1 MRPLTYV
8 RLILAMCAAAAV
20 LSGQASPRVFQP
32 PPADQPQPQQAQPQQ
47 QPQQPAQQEPAQQP
61 AQQPANAPGTPAAP
75 GNPPAGRLTENGGFL
90 LPNVSLT
97 EMIDILAKRMKINYI
112 LDKGV
117 VGSVTIYT
125 YGEVKAVD
133 LMPLLETI
141 LRVNNATIVQVGDL
155 YRIVPINRV
164 SQLPLPPMTDVDP
177 KTLPDDERMILN
189 LIFLK
194 YATVGELAKLI
205 QPFLGEGAQL
215 STYDPAN
222 LLLIQ
227 DNSRSMKRTMELIG
241 MFDSD
246 TFAGQR
252 VRLFDVAN
260 SRPSDLVKDLDSVF
274 KAYSFSEKSASVKFL
289 PVDRI
294 NTIIAVAPNPG
305 VFPQVKDW
313 IEKLDVPAK
322 TTAGAI
328 NNYVYRLKY
337 GRAETVA
344 MAIMALY
351 TGNVSALM
359 SLAAMSSMGGG
370 MGIGGGI
377 GMSGMGYGGMG
388 GGYGGGYGGGMGG
401 GYGGGYGAMGGG
413 YGGAMGGGY
422 GGGYGAMGG
431 GYGGGYGGAYSGGVS
446 PMGSTP
452 ANFNA
457 AANNYPAST
466 AAGANPMAAGL
477 GNDLT
482 GSYLGNNQGG
492 TSGARIPHVI
502 PNPFDNTLLIQG
514 TPQEYEQ
521 INSLLRQLD
530 VPPRQVLIEAKIYE
544 VDLSGAFSA
553 GVTSYLEQKD
563 TGTISRVLN
572 ATAGA
577 GGLGLSVGAL
587 VLRSHELLG
596 VLQTSEATQNA
607 RVISAPSIIA
617 TDSIPAT
624 MNVGQSVPV
633 LTSQAVVSGV
643 TTGGT
648 SPFANTVNNVSTG
661 VTLAITARVNSS
673 GVVTMIIDQQVSS
686 PVSPS
691 SDGIQ
696 SPSFS
701 NRSFSTQLTVQD
713 GDTVAIGGFIQETY
727 SQSSS
732 GVPFLHRIP
741 ILGAAFGS
749 KSISKARTELIV
761 FLTPRVIYDTNQ
773 ITDATDEIRS
783 SLKHIQKLDREQ

>member
-20 LSGQASPRVFQP
+20 LSGQAATPRIFQP
-32 PPADQPQPQQAQPQQ
+32 PPEQPQPQ
-47 QPQQPAQQEPAQQP
+47 QPQQPAPQQ
-61 AQQPANAPGTPAAP
+61 ANAPGTAAAP
-75 GNPPAGRLTENGGFL
+75 SGSSPARLTENGGFL

-112 LDKGV
+112 LDAGV
-117 VGSVTIYT
+117 RGSVTIYT

-141 LRVNNATIVQVGDL
+141 LRVNSATIVQVGDF

-177 KTLPDDERMILN
+177 KTLPEDERMILN
-189 LIFLK
+189 LVFLK
-194 YATVGELAKLI
+194 YATVAELAKLI
-205 QPFLGEGAQL
+205 QPFLGEGASM

-260 SRPSDLVKDLDSVF
+260 SRPSDLVKDLESVF
-274 KAYSFSEKSASVKFL
+274 RAYAFSDKSTSVKFL

-294 NTIIAVAPNPG
+294 NTVIAVAPNPG
-305 VFPQVKDW
+305 IFTQVKEW
-313 IEKLDVPAK
+313 IEKLDIPVK
-322 TTAGAI
+322 ITAGAI

-359 SLAAMSSMGGG
+359 SLASMSNGMAGGMGYGGMGGIGGG
-370 MGIGGGI
+370 MGG
-377 GMSGMGYGGMG
+377 GMGYGGMG
-388 GGYGGGYGGGMGG
+388 GGMGG
-401 GYGGGYGAMGGG
+401 GAYGPGSVAT
-413 YGGAMGGGY
+413 
-422 GGGYGAMGG
+422 
-431 GYGGGYGGAYSGGVS
+431 
-446 PMGSTP
+446 PMGSTA

-457 AANNYPAST
+457 AINYPTST
-466 AAGANPMAAGL
+466 AMGANPTPAAGL
-477 GNDLT
+477 NTDLT
-482 GSYLGNNQGG
+482 GSYLGNNPGG
-492 TSGARIPHVI
+492 APGTRIPHVI

-530 VPPRQVLIEAKIYE
+530 VPPRQVLIDAKIYE
-544 VDLSGAFSA
+544 VDLTGAFSA

-563 TGTISRVLN
+563 TGTVSRVLN
-572 ATAGA
+572 ATAGS

-596 VLQTSEATQNA
+596 VLQTSEATSKS

-624 MNVGQSVPV
+624 MNVGQSVPM

-648 SPFANTVNNVSTG
+648 SPFASTVSNVTTG

-673 GVVTMIIDQQVSS
+673 GVVTMMINQQVSA
-686 PVSPS
+686 PIAPS

-727 SQSSS
+727 GQSSS

-773 ITDATDEIRS
+773 ISDATDEIKS

>member
-1 MRPLTYV
+1 MLSRTNEMRPLTYV
-8 RLILAMCAAAAV
+8 RLMLAMCAAAAV
-20 LSGQASPRVFQP
+20 LSGQAAPRLYQAP
-32 PPADQPQPQQAQPQQ
+32 PPGEQ
-47 QPQQPAQQEPAQQP
+47 QPQQPAQQPAQQP
-61 AQQPANAPGTPAAP
+61 TNAPGAPAAP
-75 GNPPAGRLTENGGFL
+75 SGTQPGRLTENGGFL

-97 EMIDILAKRMKINYI
+97 EMIDILAKRLKINYI

-117 VGSVTIYT
+117 NGAVTIYT

-141 LRVNNATIVQVGDL
+141 LRVNGAAIVQVGDL
-155 YRIVPINRV
+155 YRIVPINKI
-164 SQLPLPPMTDVDP
+164 SQLPLPPVTDVNP

-189 LIFLK
+189 LVFLK
-194 YATVGELAKLI
+194 YATAAELSKLI
-205 QPFLGEGAQL
+205 QPFLGEGASM

-222 LLLIQ
+222 LVLIQ
-227 DNSRSMKRTMELIG
+227 DNSRSMKRTMELIA

-274 KAYSFSEKSASVKFL
+274 KAYSFSEKSTSVKFL

-305 VFPQVKDW
+305 IFPQVKEW
-313 IEKLDVPAK
+313 IEKLDIPVK
-322 TTAGAI
+322 ITAGAV

-351 TGNVSALM
+351 TGNVQALM
-359 SLAAMSSMGGG
+359 SLAAMSSGMGMGGG
-370 MGIGGGI
+370 I
-377 GMSGMGYGGMG
+377 GYGGMG
-388 GGYGGGYGGGMGG
+388 GGGYGGMG
-401 GYGGGYGAMGGG
+401 GGG
-413 YGGAMGGGY
+413 YGGA
-422 GGGYGAMGG
+422 
-431 GYGGGYGGAYSGGVS
+431 YGGGYGGAYGAMGGAYGAMGGAYGA
-446 PMGSTP
+446 MGSSYGTTSMGAAA

-457 AANNYPAST
+457 GTNYQASMGT
-466 AAGANPMAAGL
+466 GANPALGAGSN
-477 GNDLT
+477 GDLT
-482 GSYLGNNQGG
+482 GSYLGNNPGG
-492 TSGARIPHVI
+492 APGTRIPHVI

-530 VPPRQVLIEAKIYE
+530 VPPRQVLIDAKIYE
-544 VDLSGAFSA
+544 VDLTGAFSA
-553 GVTSYLEQKD
+553 GVNSYLQQNSAS
-563 TGTISRVLN
+563 TTSNALN
-572 ATAGA
+572 VTAGA
-577 GGLGLSVGAL
+577 AGLGLSVGAL
-587 VLRSHELLG
+587 VLHSKQLLG
-596 VLQTSEATQNA
+596 VLQMSEATQNA

-617 TDSIPAT
+617 TDSIAAV

-633 LTSQAVVSGV
+633 LSSQAVVGGV

-648 SPFANTVNNVSTG
+648 SPFASTVNNVSTG
-661 VTLAITARVNSS
+661 VTLSLTARVNSS
-673 GVVTMIIDQQVSS
+673 GVVTMMIDQQVSS
-686 PVSPS
+686 PIAPS

-696 SPSFS
+696 SPSFQ
-701 NRSFSTQLTVQD
+701 NRSFSTQITVQD

-732 GVPFLHRIP
+732 GVPLLHRIP
-741 ILGAAFGS
+741 LLGAVFGS
-749 KSISKARTELIV
+749 KSISKARTELVV

-773 ITDATDEIRS
+773 ITDATDEIKS
-783 SLKHIQKLDREQ
+783 SLKHLQKLDREQ

>member
-1 MRPLTYV
+1 
-8 RLILAMCAAAAV
+8 MCAAAAV
-20 LSGQASPRVFQP
+20 LSGQAAPRIYQ
-32 PPADQPQPQQAQPQQ
+32 QPQPVEPPPQQ
-47 QPQQPAQQEPAQQP
+47 QPAPQQGTPQQV
-61 AQQPANAPGTPAAP
+61 NAPATPAP
-75 GNPPAGRLTENGGFL
+75 SGPPPARLTENGGFL

-112 LDKGV
+112 LDPGV
-117 VGSVTIYT
+117 KGSVTIYT

-141 LRVNNATIVQVGDL
+141 LRVNGATIVQVGDL
-155 YRIVPINRV
+155 YRIIPINRV
-164 SQLPLPPMTDVDP
+164 SQLPLPPTVEADP
-177 KTLPDDERMILN
+177 KTLPDDERMILD
-189 LIFLK
+189 LVFLK
-194 YATVGELAKLI
+194 YATVADLAKLI
-205 QPFLGEGAQL
+205 QPFLGEGASM

-222 LLLIQ
+222 LLVIQ
-227 DNSRSMKRTMELIG
+227 DNSRSMKRTMELIA

-252 VRLFDVAN
+252 VRLYDVAN
-260 SRPSDLVKDLDSVF
+260 SRPSDLVKDLESVF
-274 KAYSFSEKSASVKFL
+274 KAYAFSDKSTAVKFL

-305 VFPQVKDW
+305 IFVQVKDW

-322 TTAGAI
+322 ITAGAV

-359 SLAAMSSMGGG
+359 SLAAMSSGMGGG
-370 MGIGGGI
+370 MGYGGMGY
-377 GMSGMGYGGMG
+377 GGMGYGGMG
-388 GGYGGGYGGGMGG
+388 GGMGYGGMGG
-401 GYGGGYGAMGGG
+401 GMGYGAMG
-413 YGGAMGGGY
+413 A
-422 GGGYGAMGG
+422 YGAMGG
-431 GYGGGYGGAYSGGVS
+431 AYGGAGVTT
-446 PMGSTP
+446 MGTT
-452 ANFNA
+452 AANA
-457 AANNYPAST
+457 AMNYPASAAVGANPT
-466 AAGANPMAAGL
+466 GVAGANT
-477 GNDLT
+477 DLT
-482 GSYLGNNQGG
+482 GSYLGNAPGAA
-492 TSGARIPHVI
+492 SGARIPHVI

-530 VPPRQVLIEAKIYE
+530 VPPRQVLIDAKIYE
-544 VDLSGAFSA
+544 VDLTGAFSA
-553 GVTSYLEQKD
+553 GVSSYLQQSN
-563 TGTISRVLN
+563 TSTVSNALN
-572 ATAGA
+572 VTAGA
-577 GGLGLSVGAL
+577 AGLGLSVGAL
-587 VLRSHELLG
+587 VLHSQQLLG
-596 VLQTSEATQNA
+596 VLQMSEATQNA

-617 TDSIPAT
+617 TDSVPAT

-673 GVVTMIIDQQVSS
+673 GVVTMIINQQVSS
-686 PVSPS
+686 PISPS
-691 SDGIQ
+691 TSGIQ
-696 SPSFS
+696 SPSFQ
-701 NRSFSTQLTVQD
+701 NRSFDTQLTVQD

-732 GVPFLHRIP
+732 GVPFLQRIP
-741 ILGAAFGS
+741 LLGAAFGS
-749 KSISKARTELIV
+749 KSISKARTELVV

-773 ITDATDEIRS
+773 ISDATDEIKS
-783 SLKHIQKLDREQ
+783 SLKHIQKLDNEQ

>member
-1 MRPLTYV
+1 MRPLTCV
-8 RLILAMCAAAAV
+8 RLTLAMCAAAAV

-32 PPADQPQPQQAQPQQ
+32 PAADQPQPQQAQPQPPP
-47 QPQQPAQQEPAQQP
+47 QPPPQPAT
-61 AQQPANAPGTPAAP
+61 APGAPATA
-75 GNPPAGRLTENGGFL
+75 PAGPPQARLTENGGFL

-141 LRVNNATIVQVGDL
+141 LRVNGATIVQVGDL

-194 YATVGELAKLI
+194 YATVAELAKLI
-205 QPFLGEGAQL
+205 QPFLGEGASM

-222 LLLIQ
+222 LLLLQ
-227 DNSRSMKRTMELIG
+227 DNSRSMKRTMELIA

-274 KAYSFSEKSASVKFL
+274 KAYAFSEKSTSVKFI

-305 VFPQVKDW
+305 IFPQVKEW
-313 IEKLDVPAK
+313 IEKLDIPVK
-322 TTAGAI
+322 ITAGSI

-359 SLAAMSSMGGG
+359 SLAAMSGG
-370 MGIGGGI
+370 MGG
-377 GMSGMGYGGMG
+377 GMGYGGMG
-388 GGYGGGYGGGMGG
+388 IGIGGIGGGGMGG
-401 GYGGGYGAMGGG
+401 GY
-413 YGGAMGGGY
+413 GAMGGGY

-431 GYGGGYGGAYSGGVS
+431 MYGANAGIT

-457 AANNYPAST
+457 AAMG
-466 AAGANPMAAGL
+466 AAANPAAAGL
-477 GNDLT
+477 GTDLT

-492 TSGARIPHVI
+492 APGTRVPHVI

-530 VPPRQVLIEAKIYE
+530 VPPRQVLIDAKIYE

-553 GVTSYLEQKD
+553 GVTSYLQQKD
-563 TGTISRVLN
+563 SGTISRVLS

-587 VLRSHELLG
+587 VLQSHELLA
-596 VLQTSEATQNA
+596 VLQANEATQNA

-643 TTGGT
+643 TSGGT

-673 GVVTMIIDQQVSS
+673 GVVTMIINQQVSS

-749 KSISKARTELIV
+749 KSISKARTELVV

-773 ITDATDEIRS
+773 ISDATDEIKS
-783 SLKHIQKLDREQ
+783 GLKHIQKLDREQ

>member
-1 MRPLTYV
+1 
-8 RLILAMCAAAAV
+8 MCAAAAV
-20 LSGQASPRVFQP
+20 LSGQASPRMYQP
-32 PPADQPQPQQAQPQQ
+32 PPPGDPQPQPQQ
-47 QPQQPAQQEPAQQP
+47 QPQQQQPQQQP
-61 AQQPANAPGTPAAP
+61 AAAPDATTAPAAT
-75 GNPPAGRLTENGGFL
+75 PPARLTDNGGFL

-112 LDKGV
+112 LDPGV
-117 VGSVTIYT
+117 RGSVTIYT

-141 LRVNNATIVQVGDL
+141 LRVNSATIVQVGDL
-155 YRIVPINRV
+155 YRIVPINKV
-164 SQLPLPPMTDVDP
+164 SQLPLPPTTDLDA

-189 LIFLK
+189 LVFLK
-194 YATVGELAKLI
+194 YATVAELAKLI
-205 QPFLGEGAQL
+205 QPFLGEGASM

-227 DNSRSMKRTMELIG
+227 DNSRSMKRTMELIA

-260 SRPSDLVKDLDSVF
+260 SRPTDLVKDLDSVF
-274 KAYSFSEKSASVKFL
+274 KAYSFSEKTSAVKFL

-305 VFPQVKDW
+305 IFPQVKEW
-313 IEKLDVPAK
+313 IEKLDIPVK
-322 TTAGAI
+322 ITAGAI

-359 SLAAMSSMGGG
+359 SLAAMSSGMAGGMGGG
-370 MGIGGGI
+370 MGGGMAGSM
-377 GMSGMGYGGMG
+377 GYGGGMGYGGMG
-388 GGYGGGYGGGMGG
+388 GGYNSGYGGGGYGGGGYGGGGYGGG
-401 GYGGGYGAMGGG
+401 GYGGGYGAMS
-413 YGGAMGGGY
+413 
-422 GGGYGAMGG
+422 
-431 GYGGGYGGAYSGGVS
+431 GAYGTSGMVT
-446 PMGSTP
+446 PMGSTG
-452 ANFNA
+452 ANFNTG
-457 AANNYPAST
+457 ANPTGAS
-466 AAGANPMAAGL
+466 ANPMAAGAT
-477 GNDLT
+477 DLT
-482 GSYLGNNQGG
+482 GSYMGNNQAGA
-492 TSGARIPHVI
+492 SGSSRIPHVI

-530 VPPRQVLIEAKIYE
+530 VPPRQVLIDAKIYE

-553 GVTSYLEQKD
+553 GVNSYLQQNS
-563 TGTISRVLN
+563 TSTLSNALN
-572 ATAGA
+572 VTAGA
-577 GGLGLSVGAL
+577 AGLGLSVGAL
-587 VLRSHELLG
+587 VLHSQQLLA
-596 VLQTSEATQNA
+596 VLQANEVTQNA

-617 TDSIPAT
+617 TDSVPAT

-661 VTLAITARVNSS
+661 VTLSITARVNSS
-673 GVVTMIIDQQVSS
+673 GVVTMMINQQVSS
-686 PVSPS
+686 PITPS

-701 NRSFSTQLTVQD
+701 NRSFETQLTVQD

-727 SQSSS
+727 GITSS
-732 GVPFLHRIP
+732 GVPLLHRIP

-773 ITDATDEIRS
+773 ISDATDEIKS

>member
-1 MRPLTYV
+1 MLSRTNEMRPLTYV

-20 LSGQASPRVFQP
+20 LSGQAPPRIFQAP
-32 PPADQPQPQQAQPQQ
+32 PRQEPQPEQQQATP
-47 QPQQPAQQEPAQQP
+47 QPAT
-61 AQQPANAPGTPAAP
+61 APGTPAAASSGP
-75 GNPPAGRLTENGGFL
+75 PPARLTENGGFL

-117 VGSVTIYT
+117 NGSVTIYT

-141 LRVNNATIVQVGDL
+141 LRVNGAAIVKVGDL
-155 YRIVPINRV
+155 YRIVPINKI

-189 LIFLK
+189 LVFLK
-194 YATVGELAKLI
+194 YATVAELAKLI
-205 QPFLGEGAQL
+205 QPFLGEGASM

-227 DNSRSMKRTMELIG
+227 DNSRSMKRTMDLIA

-305 VFPQVKDW
+305 IFPQVKEW
-313 IEKLDVPAK
+313 IEKLDIPVK
-322 TTAGAI
+322 ITAGAV

-351 TGNVSALM
+351 TGNVQALM
-359 SLAAMSSMGGG
+359 GLAAMSTG
-370 MGIGGGI
+370 MGMGGGI
-377 GMSGMGYGGMG
+377 GGGMGYGGMG
-388 GGYGGGYGGGMGG
+388 GGGYGGGGYGGGGYGGGMG
-401 GYGGGYGAMGGG
+401 YGGAYGAMGG
-413 YGGAMGGGY
+413 A
-422 GGGYGAMGG
+422 YGAMGG
-431 GYGGGYGGAYSGGVS
+431 AYGGGS
-446 PMGSTP
+446 MGTTA
-452 ANFNA
+452 ANFNTA
-457 AANNYPAST
+457 TNYQASMGT
-466 AAGANPMAAGL
+466 GANPTQGAGS
-477 GNDLT
+477 NVDLT
-482 GSYLGNNQGG
+482 GSYLGSNPGG
-492 TSGARIPHVI
+492 APGTRIPHVI

-530 VPPRQVLIEAKIYE
+530 VAPRQVLIDAKIYE
-544 VDLSGAFSA
+544 VDLTGAFSA
-553 GVTSYLEQKD
+553 GVSSYLQQKD
-563 TGTISRVLN
+563 TGGTASRVLS
-572 ATAGA
+572 ATAGS
-577 GGLGLSVGAL
+577 GGLGLSLGAL
-587 VLRSHELLG
+587 VLNSHQLLG
-596 VLQTSEATQNA
+596 VLETSEATQNA

-617 TDSIPAT
+617 TDSIPAI

-633 LTSQAVVSGV
+633 LTSQAVVGGV

-648 SPFANTVNNVSTG
+648 SPFASTVNNISTG
-661 VTLAITARVNSS
+661 VTLSITARVNSS
-673 GVVTMIIDQQVSS
+673 GVVTMMIDQQVSS
-686 PVSPS
+686 PIAPS
-691 SDGIQ
+691 AGGIQ
-696 SPSFS
+696 SPSFQ
-701 NRSFSTQLTVQD
+701 NRSFETQLTVQD

-727 SQSSS
+727 SQSSA
-732 GVPFLHRIP
+732 GVPLLHRIP
-741 ILGAAFGS
+741 ILGAAFGT

-761 FLTPRVIYDTNQ
+761 FLTPRVIYDSNQ
-773 ITDATDEIRS
+773 IVDATDEIKS
-783 SLKHIQKLDREQ
+783 SLKHIQKLDRDQ

>member
-1 MRPLTYV
+1 MLSRNNEMRPLTCV

-32 PPADQPQPQQAQPQQ
+32 PPADQPQPQQAQQAQQPQQQQTAQPQQ
-47 QPQQPAQQEPAQQP
+47 QP
-61 AQQPANAPGTPAAP
+61 PANAPQTPAAAP
-75 GNPPAGRLTENGGFL
+75 TGTPPARLTENGGFL

-133 LMPLLETI
+133 LMPLLQTI
-141 LRVNNATIVQVGDL
+141 LRINGATIVQVGDL

-164 SQLPLPPMTDVDP
+164 SQLPLPPTTDLDP

-189 LIFLK
+189 LVFLK
-194 YATVGELAKLI
+194 YATVAELAKLI
-205 QPFLGEGAQL
+205 QPFLGEGASM

-227 DNSRSMKRTMELIG
+227 DNSRSMKRTMDLIA

-274 KAYSFSEKSASVKFL
+274 KAYSFSDKSASVKFL

-313 IEKLDVPAK
+313 IEKLDIPIK
-322 TTAGAI
+322 LTAGAI

-359 SLAAMSSMGGG
+359 SMAAMSGGMGGG
-370 MGIGGGI
+370 MGYGGI
-377 GMSGMGYGGMG
+377 GGMGA
-388 GGYGGGYGGGMGG
+388 
-401 GYGGGYGAMGGG
+401 YGAMGGA
-413 YGGAMGGGY
+413 YGSA
-422 GGGYGAMGG
+422 A
-431 GYGGGYGGAYSGGVS
+431 
-446 PMGSTP
+446 PMGST

-457 AANNYPAST
+457 GMNYPAST
-466 AAGANPMAAGL
+466 AVGASPNAAAGL
-477 GNDLT
+477 NTDLT
-482 GSYLGNNQGG
+482 GSYLGNTPGAA
-492 TSGARIPHVI
+492 SGARIPHVI

-530 VPPRQVLIEAKIYE
+530 VPPRQVLIDAKIYE

-553 GVTSYLEQKD
+553 GVSSYLQQKD
-563 TGTISRVLN
+563 AGSTNTGSTISRALN
-572 ATAGA
+572 AAAGA
-577 GGLGLSVGAL
+577 GGLGISVGAL

-673 GVVTMIIDQQVSS
+673 GVVTMIINQQVSA
-686 PVSPS
+686 PVAPS

-732 GVPFLHRIP
+732 GVPLLHRIP

-773 ITDATDEIRS
+773 ISDATDEIRS

>member
-1 MRPLTYV
+1 MLSRTNEMRPLTYV

-20 LSGQASPRVFQP
+20 LSGQASPRIYQP
-32 PPADQPQPQQAQPQQ
+32 PPAA
-47 QPQQPAQQEPAQQP
+47 AAT
-61 AQQPANAPGTPAAP
+61 AAAGAAAAAAAAAGAAAAGAAAAANAPGTPAAP
-75 GNPPAGRLTENGGFL
+75 SGPPPARLTENGGFL

-112 LDKGV
+112 LDPGV
-117 VGSVTIYT
+117 SGSVTIYT

-141 LRVNNATIVQVGDL
+141 LRVNSATIVQVGDL

-164 SQLPLPPMTDVDP
+164 SQLPLPPTTDVDP

-189 LIFLK
+189 LVFLK
-194 YATVGELAKLI
+194 YATVAELAKLI
-205 QPFLGEGAQL
+205 QPFLGEGASM

-227 DNSRSMKRTMELIG
+227 DNSRSMKRTMELIA

-252 VRLFDVAN
+252 VRLFDVSN

-274 KAYSFSEKSASVKFL
+274 KAYSFSEKSSSVKFL

-305 VFPQVKDW
+305 IFPQVKEW
-313 IEKLDVPAK
+313 IEKLDIPVK
-322 TTAGAI
+322 VTAGAI

-359 SLAAMSSMGGG
+359 GLAAMSSG
-370 MGIGGGI
+370 M
-377 GMSGMGYGGMG
+377 
-388 GGYGGGYGGGMGG
+388 
-401 GYGGGYGAMGGG
+401 
-413 YGGAMGGGY
+413 
-422 GGGYGAMGG
+422 
-431 GYGGGYGGAYSGGVS
+431 
-446 PMGSTP
+446 
-452 ANFNA
+452 A
-457 AANNYPAST
+457 AAWAWAVAAWAAAWAT
-466 AAGANPMAAGL
+466 AAWAAGMAAAWAAVTAAWVRRWLRRRIRRRVWRCIRRRVWRHGRRHTVGTAAVSRPWARPRRISMQRDELPGL
-477 GNDLT
+477 DGRRRQPD
-482 GSYLGNNQGG
+482 GGQGLAP
-492 TSGARIPHVI
+492 TSPEAIWEIIRERRPEARIPHVI

-530 VPPRQVLIEAKIYE
+530 VPPRQVLIDAKIYE

-553 GVTSYLEQKD
+553 GVSSYLEQKD
-563 TGTISRVLN
+563 TGTVSRVLN

-661 VTLAITARVNSS
+661 VTLSITARVNSS
-673 GVVTMIIDQQVSS
+673 GVVTMMINQQVSS
-686 PVSPS
+686 PVAPS

-701 NRSFSTQLTVQD
+701 NRSFDTQLTVQD

-732 GVPFLHRIP
+732 GVPLLHRIP

-773 ITDATDEIRS
+773 ISDATDEIKS

>member
-1 MRPLTYV
+1 
-8 RLILAMCAAAAV
+8 MCAAAAV
-20 LSGQASPRVFQP
+20 LSGQATPRVFQP
-32 PPADQPQPQQAQPQQ
+32 PQEEPPAAQPQPAQQ
-47 QPQQPAQQEPAQQP
+47 QPQPAQPQ
-61 AQQPANAPGTPAAP
+61 ANALATAAAP
-75 GNPPAGRLTENGGFL
+75 SGPSPARLTENGGFL

-112 LDKGV
+112 LDPGV
-117 VGSVTIYT
+117 RGSVTIYT

-141 LRVNNATIVQVGDL
+141 LRVNSATIVQVGDL

-164 SQLPLPPMTDVDP
+164 SQLPLPPTTDLDA

-189 LIFLK
+189 LVFLK

-205 QPFLGEGAQL
+205 QPFLGEGASM

-260 SRPSDLVKDLDSVF
+260 SRPSELVKDLDSVF
-274 KAYSFSEKSASVKFL
+274 KAYAFSDKSTSVKFL

-294 NTIIAVAPNPG
+294 NTVIAVAPNPG
-305 VFPQVKDW
+305 IFPQVKEW
-313 IEKLDVPAK
+313 IEKLDIPVK
-322 TTAGAI
+322 ITAGAI

-359 SLAAMSSMGGG
+359 SLASMGGG
-370 MGIGGGI
+370 MGGGMGYGGGM
-377 GMSGMGYGGMG
+377 GMGGGMGGGMGYGGMSGGGMGG
-388 GGYGGGYGGGMGG
+388 GGYGGGGYGAT
-401 GYGGGYGAMGGG
+401 GGGYGAGG
-413 YGGAMGGGY
+413 YAT
-422 GGGYGAMGG
+422 
-431 GYGGGYGGAYSGGVS
+431 
-446 PMGSTP
+446 PMGST
-452 ANFNA
+452 AMNFNQGMG
-457 AANNYPAST
+457 YPVST
-466 AAGANPMAAGL
+466 GAGTSTNPMAAAGT
-477 GNDLT
+477 NTDLT
-482 GSYLGNNQGG
+482 GSYLGNNPGG
-492 TSGARIPHVI
+492 APGTRIPHVI

-530 VPPRQVLIEAKIYE
+530 VPPRQVLIDAKIYE

-553 GVTSYLEQKD
+553 GVSSYLEQKD
-563 TGTISRVLN
+563 TGGTLSRVLN
-572 ATAGA
+572 ATAGS

-587 VLRSHELLG
+587 VLKSHELLG
-596 VLQTSEATQNA
+596 VLQTSEVTQNA

-624 MNVGQSVPV
+624 MNVGQSVPM
-633 LTSQAVVSGV
+633 LTSQAVVGGV
-643 TTGGT
+643 TAGGS
-648 SPFANTVNNVSTG
+648 SPFASTVSNVTTG
-661 VTLAITARVNSS
+661 VTLSITARVNSS
-673 GVVTMIIDQQVSS
+673 GVVTMIINQQVSS
-686 PVSPS
+686 PIQPS
-691 SDGIQ
+691 AGGIQ

-701 NRSFSTQLTVQD
+701 NRSFETQLTVQD

-727 SQSSS
+727 GITSS

-773 ITDATDEIRS
+773 ISDATDEIKS

>member
-20 LSGQASPRVFQP
+20 LSGQASPRVYQP
-32 PPADQPQPQQAQPQQ
+32 SPEEQQQQQQLQQPQQ
-47 QPQQPAQQEPAQQP
+47 QPQQAQQQATP
-61 AQQPANAPGTPAAP
+61 QPANAPGTTAAASS
-75 GNPPAGRLTENGGFL
+75 GTPPARLTENGGFM

-97 EMIDILAKRMKINYI
+97 EMIDILARRMKINYI

-117 VGSVTIYT
+117 GGSVTIYT

-141 LRVNNATIVQVGDL
+141 LRVNGATIVQVGDL

-164 SQLPLPPMTDVDP
+164 SQLPLPPTTDVDP

-189 LIFLK
+189 LVFLK
-194 YATVGELAKLI
+194 YATVAELAKLL
-205 QPFLGEGAQL
+205 QPFLGEGASM

-274 KAYSFSEKSASVKFL
+274 KAYSFSDKSSSVRFL

-305 VFPQVKDW
+305 IFPQVKEW
-313 IEKLDVPAK
+313 IDKLDIPVK
-322 TTAGAI
+322 LTAGAI

-359 SLAAMSSMGGG
+359 NLAMSNGMGGG
-370 MGIGGGI
+370 MGGGIGGGMGGGYG
-377 GMSGMGYGGMG
+377 GMGGGYGGMGGGYGGMGGGYGGMGGGYGGMGGGYGGMG
-388 GGYGGGYGGGMGG
+388 GGYGGG
-401 GYGGGYGAMGGG
+401 GYG
-413 YGGAMGGGY
+413 
-422 GGGYGAMGG
+422 
-431 GYGGGYGGAYSGGVS
+431 V
-446 PMGSTP
+446 MGST
-452 ANFNA
+452 AGNFNA
-457 AANNYPAST
+457 AMNS
-466 AAGANPMAAGL
+466 GAMTGGVPSGNLMAASGS
-477 GNDLT
+477 NTDLT

-492 TSGARIPHVI
+492 APAARIPHVI

-530 VPPRQVLIEAKIYE
+530 VPPRQVLIDAKIYE
-544 VDLSGAFSA
+544 VDLTGAFSA
-553 GVTSYLEQKD
+553 GVTSYLQQKD
-563 TGTISRVLN
+563 TGGTVSRVLN

-587 VLRSHELLG
+587 VLHSHELLG
-596 VLQTSEATQNA
+596 VLQTSEATSNA

-617 TDSIPAT
+617 TDSVPAT

-661 VTLAITARVNSS
+661 VTLSITARVNSS
-673 GVVTMIIDQQVSS
+673 GVVTMMINQQVSS
-686 PVSPS
+686 PVAPS

-727 SQSSS
+727 SKSSS

-773 ITDATDEIRS
+773 ISDATDEIRS
-783 SLKHIQKLDREQ
+783 SLKHIQKLEREQ

>member
-1 MRPLTYV
+1 MLSRTNEMRPLTCV

-20 LSGQASPRVFQP
+20 LSGQAPPRIYQAPQP
-32 PPADQPQPQQAQPQQ
+32 EEPQPQQQQ
-47 QPQQPAQQEPAQQP
+47 QPTPQQAAPQQP
-61 AQQPANAPGTPAAP
+61 NAPGTPAP
-75 GNPPAGRLTENGGFL
+75 SGPPPARLTENGGFL

-112 LDKGV
+112 LDPGV
-117 VGSVTIYT
+117 KGSVTIYT

-141 LRVNNATIVQVGDL
+141 LRVNGATIVQVGDL
-155 YRIVPINRV
+155 YRIIPINRV
-164 SQLPLPPMTDVDP
+164 SQLPLPPTVEPDP

-189 LIFLK
+189 LVFLK
-194 YATVGELAKLI
+194 YATVADLAKLI
-205 QPFLGEGAQL
+205 QPFLGEGASM

-260 SRPSDLVKDLDSVF
+260 SRPSDLVKDLESVF
-274 KAYSFSEKSASVKFL
+274 KAYAFSEKSTAVKFL

-305 VFPQVKDW
+305 IFTQVKDW
-313 IEKLDVPAK
+313 IEKLDVPVK
-322 TTAGAI
+322 ITAGAV

-359 SLAAMSSMGGG
+359 SMAAMSSGMGG
-370 MGIGGGI
+370 MGYG
-377 GMSGMGYGGMG
+377 GMGYGGMG
-388 GGYGGGYGGGMGG
+388 GGMGYGGIGGGMGYSG
-401 GYGGGYGAMGGG
+401 TGYSGMSGYGAMGG
-413 YGGAMGGGY
+413 AY
-422 GGGYGAMGG
+422 GGGGIT
-431 GYGGGYGGAYSGGVS
+431 

-457 AANNYPAST
+457 AMNYPAST
-466 AAGANPMAAGL
+466 AVGANPTGAAGANT
-477 GNDLT
+477 DLT
-482 GSYLGNNQGG
+482 GSYLGNTPGAA
-492 TSGARIPHVI
+492 SGARIPHVI

-530 VPPRQVLIEAKIYE
+530 VPPRQVLIDAKIYE
-544 VDLSGAFSA
+544 VDLTGAFSA
-553 GVTSYLEQKD
+553 GVTSYLQQNS
-563 TGTISRVLN
+563 TSTTSSALN
-572 ATAGA
+572 ITAGA
-577 GGLGLSVGAL
+577 AGLGLSVGAL
-587 VLRSHELLG
+587 VLHSQQLLG
-596 VLQTSEATQNA
+596 VLQASEATQNA

-633 LTSQAVVSGV
+633 LTSEAVVGGV

-661 VTLAITARVNSS
+661 VTLSITARVNSS
-673 GVVTMIIDQQVSS
+673 GVVTMMINQQVSS
-686 PVSPS
+686 PITPS
-691 SDGIQ
+691 TSGIQ
-696 SPSFS
+696 SPSFQ
-701 NRSFSTQLTVQD
+701 NRSFQTQLTVQD

-732 GVPFLHRIP
+732 GVPFLQRIP
-741 ILGAAFGS
+741 LLGAAFGS

-773 ITDATDEIRS
+773 ISDATDEIKS
-783 SLKHIQKLDREQ
+783 SLKHIQKLDNEQ